1 MKEILISANDS
12 GQRVDRFLKK
22 YLAKAPLSAI
32 YKIIRKDVKLNGKR
46 PKENAVLSEGD
57 VLCLYMM
64 DEEIAAWSEKEKRA
78 AVKRQFKIAYEDE
91 NILAAEKPFGL
102 LTHGDATE
110 KKNTLANQVTDY
122 LIAKG
127 EYSPAKEKSFRPAPA
142 NRLDRNTTGLVMFG
156 KNAAALRCLNAL
168 FADKESGRMRKIYLA
183 ICEGEIKE
191 DLVLEGWLL
200 KDEKTNKVK
209 ILKKEAP
216 GAKYIK
222 TSIRPLAVTKRG
234 DRDADLDAAPNER
247 AAKGR
252 AQSRAKTLCEIDL
265 VTGRPHQIRAHLAS
279 IGYPV
284 MGDPKYGKGSA
295 QMLHASRIEFVEPEG
310 ELSYLAGRVIT
321 AELPPKFMETTEKLF
336 GKDILK

>member
-12 GQRVDRFLKK
+12 GQRLDRFLKK

-32 YKIIRKDVKLNGKR
+32 YKIIRKDLKLNGKR

-127 EYSPAKEKSFRPAPA
+127 EYSPSKEKSFRPAPA

-183 ICEGEIKE
+183 ICEGEITE
-191 DLVLEGWLL
+191 DKVLEGWLL

-209 ILKKEAP
+209 VLKKEAP

-222 TSIRPLAVTKRG
+222 TAIRPLARSK
-234 DRDADLDAAPNER
+234 
-247 AAKGR
+247 
-252 AQSRAKTLCEIDL
+252 AQASGRAKTLCEIDL

-279 IGYPV
+279 IGCPV

-295 QMLHASRIEFVEPEG
+295 QMLHASRIEFVEPGG
-310 ELSYLAGRVIT
+310 ELAYLKGRVIT